1 MGFAQTF
8 GAGLATSLQGFPG
21 NVPANIQLAI
31 QGASTFNP
39 GALGAAFVNG
49 QIGTAQTVVGSLQAT
64 GSAVMTGAPA
74 FAAGVQTAFGDLMM
88 GNNVAAYGALQQG
101 LQSLVL
107 PGFEPIAFNI
117 FQVPL
122 VPVIPMGPLEALAP
136 IIMLPGQMAQGFT
149 NLLPPGSI
157 LAQMSQNATN
167 TISALTNLNTTLSPS
182 VQVDFTPAT
191 NFGVGL
197 QFAFDALGTPG
208 LALSGLNSSAVAFT
222 AAVQAG
228 NPSAAAAALLDAP
241 ANMANGMLNGSTVID
256 LPAVD
261 VNIQMGAIV
270 STAVVGIPIGGLLT
284 PLSLPS
290 TDLAALGTPVVVPG
304 SSEVGG
310 LIPGLQ
316 SIGSQLAQ
324 GIGAPA
330 SAAAAAAAPTM
341 AQGIS
346 GFGSAV
352 AAPYQQLVI
361 DTSNNLAAINSTFA
375 ANPHPFLTQFMN
387 NQMGYANTFGSGIVT
402 DLQGFPGNVP
412 ANIQLAIQGASTFN
426 PGAVGAAF
434 VNGQIGT
441 AQTVIA
447 SSQAAGNALM
457 TGAPAFQA
465 GVQTAFGDLMM
476 GNNIG
481 AYGALQQ
488 GLQSLFLPG
497 FDPVAFNI
505 GESGMLPVIP
515 MGPLGALAP
524 VFALPGQMAQSFTN
538 LLPPGSILAQMS
550 QNATNTISALTNLNT
565 TLNLDITAD
574 FTPATDFGVGLQLTF
589 DALGAPGLALSG
601 LNSSAVAFTAAVQAG
616 NLPAAAAAVLDAPA
630 VMTNGFLNGSTVIDL
645 PPVMV
650 SIQDGF
656 IFGPATVG
664 LPIGGLLTPLSLPST
679 NLASNLGP
687 ISTVVPGSSETGGL
701 IPGLQSIDAQL
712 AAMITPTM

>member
-1 MGFAQTF
+1 VPANIQLAIQGASTFNPGALGAAFVNGQIGTAQTVIGSLQATGNALMSGAPAFQAGVQTAFGDLMMGNNIGAYGALQQGLQSLLLPGFEPVTFNLGQMALVPVVPMGPLEALAPIIALPGQMAQSFTNLLPPGSILAQMSQNATNTINALTNLNTTINPAVTFEGLIPAVNF
-8 GAGLATSLQGFPG
+8 GAGLQLVFDSIGAPGNALAALNSTGVAFTAAVQAGNPSAAALALLDAPANMTNGFLNGSTLITLPPVNATVSGIITATTTTEIPLGGLLTPLSLPPLTTEIDIFGSITTITATVPGSTEVGGLIPGLQSIGSQLAQGIAVPAPASAAAAAAAPSVAQGLGSFGAAVAAPYQQLVIDTSNNLAAINSTYAANPHPFLTQFMNNQMGYANTFGSGIVTDLQGFPG

-316 SIGSQLAQ
+316 SI
-324 GIGAPA
+324 
-330 SAAAAAAAPTM
+330 
-341 AQGIS
+341 
-346 GFGSAV
+346 
-352 AAPYQQLVI
+352 
-361 DTSNNLAAINSTFA
+361 
-375 ANPHPFLTQFMN
+375 
-387 NQMGYANTFGSGIVT
+387 
-402 DLQGFPGNVP
+402 
-412 ANIQLAIQGASTFN
+412 
-426 PGAVGAAF
+426 
-434 VNGQIGT
+434 
-441 AQTVIA
+441 
-447 SSQAAGNALM
+447 
-457 TGAPAFQA
+457 
-465 GVQTAFGDLMM
+465 
-476 GNNIG
+476 
-481 AYGALQQ
+481 
-488 GLQSLFLPG
+488 
-497 FDPVAFNI
+497 
-505 GESGMLPVIP
+505 
-515 MGPLGALAP
+515 
-524 VFALPGQMAQSFTN
+524 
-538 LLPPGSILAQMS
+538 
-550 QNATNTISALTNLNT
+550 
-565 TLNLDITAD
+565 
-574 FTPATDFGVGLQLTF
+574 
-589 DALGAPGLALSG
+589 
-601 LNSSAVAFTAAVQAG
+601 
-616 NLPAAAAAVLDAPA
+616 
-630 VMTNGFLNGSTVIDL
+630 
-645 PPVMV
+645 
-650 SIQDGF
+650 
-656 IFGPATVG
+656 
-664 LPIGGLLTPLSLPST
+664 
-679 NLASNLGP
+679 
-687 ISTVVPGSSETGGL
+687 
-701 IPGLQSIDAQL
+701 DAQL